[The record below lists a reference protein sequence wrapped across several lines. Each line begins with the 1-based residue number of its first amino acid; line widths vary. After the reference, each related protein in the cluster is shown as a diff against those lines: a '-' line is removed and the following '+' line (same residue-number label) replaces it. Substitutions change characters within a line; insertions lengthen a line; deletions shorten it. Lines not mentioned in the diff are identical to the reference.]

1 LVDVSADNG
10 FYEGRPVGRPS
21 AFRQPAGYATPHRMN
36 SSSSLLLNLAPGTL
50 TISGT
55 VRWADIRGSMAGV
68 YTGSVVD
75 SILP

>member
-1 LVDVSADNG
+1 
-10 FYEGRPVGRPS
+10 
-21 AFRQPAGYATPHRMN
+21 MN

-68 YTGSVVD
+68 YTDAVVD